1 MFIDLAADRPT
12 VTIHIDGL
20 PHIVSADLSVAA
32 ALLSAGVF
40 NLRDRSFGGAQGPF
54 CMMGVC
60 FECLCTIDGQPNR
73 QACLETVSQ
82 EMVIVTRPAAAAEDQ
97 S

>member
-12 VTIHIDGL
+12 VTIHIDGS
-20 PHIVSADLSVAA
+20 PYTVAADLSVAA

-40 NLRDRSFGGAQGPF
+40 SLRDRSFGGAQGPF

-60 FECLCTIDGQPNR
+60 FECLCTINGQPNR
-73 QACLETVSQ
+73 QACQETVSP
-82 EMVIVTRPAAAAEDQ
+82 EMVIVTRSAAAGEDQ